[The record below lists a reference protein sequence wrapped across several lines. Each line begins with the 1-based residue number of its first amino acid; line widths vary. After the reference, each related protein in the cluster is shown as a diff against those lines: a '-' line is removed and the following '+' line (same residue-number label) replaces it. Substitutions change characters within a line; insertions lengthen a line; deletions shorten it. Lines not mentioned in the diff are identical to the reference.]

1 MTSEKWHPHPMLYAA
16 AVACVV
22 AIGIVGAFILTQPV
36 LRFAS
41 IDKQQAPLLDGD
53 TSDEVWIQAEP
64 VSALTAHGG
73 DFGGSGET
81 RVEIR
86 ALRDSENVYLA
97 FVWSDPTRSLQHLPL
112 VKKDGQWRLEQ
123 TQEAVADIE
132 GGAYEDRLAIML
144 SPPGP
149 FLIGDA
155 IHLGLN
161 PLPQELGSLSK
172 RGLHFVRTGV
182 RLDVWEWRA
191 VSSGL
196 SGWVQDR
203 HLGPPLEA
211 TADQLAGRQR
221 YEGGFAVD
229 EDEIPSE
236 LNFRSSSSGRSVEP
250 LRLPVIAGS
259 LQTSEKLNV
268 LAHHSKSSEEIRYWG
283 LRKTESVAY
292 SPAIDAQIPDG
303 AVLPGLLI
311 NDDRPAPEGEPQ
323 CAASWAVGLWTLECR
338 RSIEPADRDDLPVTS
353 GMLMWIAAFDHAQT
367 RHSYHLRPIKLE
379 LE

>member
-1 MTSEKWHPHPMLYAA
+1 MTTDKWHPHPMLYAA

-22 AIGIVGAFILTQPV
+22 AIGITAAFFLMQPI

-41 IDKQQAPLLDGD
+41 IDKRQAPLLDGD
-53 TSDEVWIQAEP
+53 TSDEIWIRAEP

-86 ALRDSENVYLA
+86 ALHDNENVYLA
-97 FVWSDPTRSLQHLPL
+97 FVWSDPTRSFKHLPL
-112 VKKDGQWRLEQ
+112 VKEDGQWRLAQ
-123 TQEAVADIE
+123 TQEAAADVE

-144 SPPGP
+144 SPPGA
-149 FLIGDA
+149 FLIGGA
-155 IHLGLN
+155 IHLGVN
-161 PLPQELGSLSK
+161 PLPSKLGSLSK
-172 RGLHFVRTGV
+172 RGLHFVHTGV

-203 HLGPPLEA
+203 HLGPPIEP
-211 TADQLAGRQR
+211 TAEQLAGHQR
-221 YEGGFAVD
+221 YEGGFVVD

-236 LNFRSSSSGRSVEP
+236 LNFRSSFAGQSVKP
-250 LRLPVIAGS
+250 LRLPAMAGS
-259 LQTSEKLNV
+259 LQTAERLNL
-268 LAHHSKSSEEIRYWG
+268 LAHHSKSAEDIRYWG

-311 NDDRPAPEGEPQ
+311 NDDKPVPEGEPQ
-323 CAASWAVGLWTLECR
+323 CAADWAVGFWTLECR
-338 RSIEPADRDDLPVTS
+338 RSIISADRDDLTFSS
-353 GMLMWIAAFDHAQT
+353 GMLMWLAPFDHAQT